1 MAAKMYTVLRAGT
14 YGQTGETVE
23 LEIDELTSR
32 QALMLK
38 PYEKPVV
45 TVKSDGAELKSAL
58 KEIEVLKAK
67 ITELQKSRAK

>member
-1 MAAKMYTVLRAGT
+1 MASKMYTVLRAGT

-32 QALMLK
+32 QALMLT

-45 TVKSDGAELKSAL
+45 TVKSDGVELKAAL

-67 ITELQKSRAK
+67 IAELQKSKAR